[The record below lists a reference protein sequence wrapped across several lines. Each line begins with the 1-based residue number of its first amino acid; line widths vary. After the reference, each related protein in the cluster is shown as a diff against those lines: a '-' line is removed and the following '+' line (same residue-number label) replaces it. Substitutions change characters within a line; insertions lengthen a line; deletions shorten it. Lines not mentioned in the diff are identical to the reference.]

1 MKTGIYPNIL
11 KNFIIT
17 PILKSGDRQSVE
29 NHRPIAIISSL
40 NKLLEKCMKHR
51 LEMYLENN
59 KRLMWTQF
67 NKQLAEQVSNHF
79 NECHETLSIFM
90 NLVRAFDIVAH
101 HIILRM
107 HDIRGC
113 KRY

>member
-1 MKTGIYPNIL
+1 
-11 KNFIIT
+11 
-17 PILKSGDRQSVE
+17 
-29 NHRPIAIISSL
+29 
-40 NKLLEKCMKHR
+40 MKHR

-113 KRY
+113 KRYYLNHTLVIKNINPDILNS